1 MSLAERDAKSTDP
14 NSSKSEI
21 PISKGWVQGVAL
33 VLIFGFFV
41 MCILAVRTYS
51 DSMPLPNQL
60 VGTDGGVDFTDEDI
74 TEGQRIFLSRG
85 LQQYGPIIGHGGY
98 LGPDYTAEYLRLSSD
113 HVRVTLESQGILV
126 TLAATVEIML
136 VKRYDSYI

>member
-21 PISKGWVQGVAL
+21 PISKGWVQGVDL

-41 MCILAVRTYS
+41 MGNLAVRTYS
-51 DSMPLPNQL
+51 DSMPLPNQV
-60 VGTDGGVDFTDEDI
+60 VGTDGGVVFTEEDI

-85 LQQYGPIIGHGGY
+85 LQQYGSIVGHGGY
-98 LGPDYTAEYLRLSSD
+98 LGPDYTAEYFRLSSE
-113 HVRVTLESQGILV
+113 HVRDSLESQGILEAQ
-126 TLAATVEIML
+126 AATSELMRTN
-136 VKRYDSYI
+136 RYDS